1 MRSGSARR
9 CASCSNRRTGGR
21 RSRCSRPPERSMS
34 EPVVVEKFAVGQAVR
49 RIEDQRLL
57 QGLGRY
63 SDDVNLPRQ
72 AYAAVV
78 RSTHAH
84 ARIARVDVS
93 AARAAPGVLAA
104 LTGADVAADGLGNMP
119 TDGTRKRGD
128 GSPGFRTPRPA
139 LLGDR
144 VRHVGDPVA
153 LVVADT
159 RERAADAAALMRV
172 EYEPLPAVTAT
183 AHAVRPG
190 SPAVWDEAP
199 DNVAFVWEAGIR
211 DAVDRAFAGA
221 AHVTRLDFVVSRVA
235 AAPLEPRAAV
245 GEYDRR
251 TGRYTLYTGIQG
263 PHGSRALL
271 ADIFKVPQSHMRV
284 VTGEVGGSFGMRS
297 GLYPEMVLVLWAAR
311 RLGRPVK
318 WTSDRREGFV
328 TDEHGRDNLSTAE
341 LALDANGRFLALRV
355 AINLNVGAYL
365 TPRSAGP
372 GTNNVGGIAG
382 IYTTPAIHVQTTGVF
397 SNTTPTGPY
406 RGAGR
411 PEATYAI
418 ERVIDVAAM
427 ELRIDPIE
435 LRRRNLI
442 PSSAMPFKTGLVFTY
457 DCGEFARGMDMALG
471 LADRA
476 GFEKRR
482 AEARQRGKLRGL
494 GIANPIEVA
503 GGPYTAMNPDTAEL
517 RVNADG
523 PVSLFAGSTS
533 MGQGNETAF
542 AQIVSE
548 KLGVPPERIQVFW
561 GDSDLLGA
569 GRGNGG
575 SGALTVGGSAVTRA
589 TEKIVERGRK
599 IAARLLEAAP
609 EDVVHQDGKFTV
621 KGTDKGVSLANV
633 ARAAYV
639 PRQLPQGMEPGFSEE
654 ASFTPSAVTFP
665 NGSQICEVEIDEDT
679 GAVRVVRHTVVDD
692 VGRMVNPMLVKGQI
706 HGGVVQGLGQGLYE
720 ELSYDPA
727 TGQLLA
733 GSFMDYAMPR
743 ADDMPAFD
751 VDSHEVP
758 TAVNP
763 LGAKGVGEAG
773 TVGALPAL
781 LNAVNDALAPLGV
794 RHLDMPVTAERVWR
808 AIQDAKARR

>member
-1 MRSGSARR
+1 
-9 CASCSNRRTGGR
+9 
-21 RSRCSRPPERSMS
+21 MS
-34 EPVVVEKFAVGQAVR
+34 EPITVEKFAVGQSVR
-49 RIEDQRLL
+49 RLEDPRLI
-57 QGLGRY
+57 QGFGRY
-63 SDDVNLPRQ
+63 SDDVNLPHQ
-72 AYAAVV
+72 AYAVVV
-78 RSTHAH
+78 RSPHAH
-84 ARIARVDVS
+84 AAIRSIDTS
-93 AARAAPGVLAA
+93 AARKVGGVLAV
-104 LTGADVAADGLGNMP
+104 LTGADLAADKLGDLP
-119 TDGTRKRGD
+119 TDKTRKRRD
-128 GSPGFRTPRPA
+128 GSPAFPTPRPA
-139 LLGDR
+139 LARDR
-144 VRHVGDPVA
+144 VRHVGEPVA
-153 LVVADT
+153 LVVAAT
-159 RERAADAAALMRV
+159 IEQAVDAAELV
-172 EYEPLPAVTAT
+172 SVDYEPLPAVAAT
-183 AHAVRPG
+183 ADAIRPG
-190 SPAVWDEAP
+190 APAVWAEVP
-199 DNVAFVWEAGIR
+199 DNVAFVWEAGNK
-211 DAVDRAFAGA
+211 DAVARAFAGA

-235 AAPLEPRAAV
+235 AATMEPRGAV
-245 GEYDRR
+245 GEWDRR
-251 TGRYTLYTGIQG
+251 TGRYTLHTGIQH
-263 PHGSRALL
+263 PHALRTLL
-271 ADIFKVPQSHMRV
+271 AEQVFRVPQSHMRV
-284 VTGEVGGSFGMRS
+284 ITGEVGGSFGMKS
-297 GLYPEMVLVLWAAR
+297 GAYPEPVLVLWAAK

-341 LALDANGRFLALRV
+341 LALDANGKFLALRV
-355 AINLNVGAYL
+355 AINLNIGAYL

-372 GTNNVGGIAG
+372 GTNNVGGVAG
-382 IYTTPAIHVQTTGVF
+382 VYTTPAIHVQTTGVF
-397 SNTTPTGPY
+397 SNTTVTGPY

-418 ERVIDVAAM
+418 ERVIDVAAH
-427 ELRIDPIE
+427 ELKIDPIE

-442 PSSAMPFKTGLVFTY
+442 PPTAMPFKTGLVFTY
-457 DCGEFARGMDMALG
+457 DCGDFARGMDMALG
-471 LADRA
+471 IADHA

-482 AEARQRGKLRGL
+482 AEARRNGKLRGL

-523 PVSLFAGSTS
+523 SVSLFAGSTS

-542 AQIVSE
+542 AQIVADR
-548 KLGVPPERIQVFW
+548 LGVPPERIQVFW
-561 GDSDLLGA
+561 GDSDALGA

-589 TEKIVERGRK
+589 TEKIIERGRR

-609 EDVVHQDGKFTV
+609 EDIVHKDGKFTV
-621 KGTDKGVSLANV
+621 TGTDRGVTFANV

-654 ASFTPSAVTFP
+654 ASFTPPAVTFP
-665 NGSQICEVEIDEDT
+665 NGSQICEVEIDEET
-679 GAVRVVRHTVVDD
+679 GAVRVVRHSVVDD
-692 VGRMVNPMLVKGQI
+692 VGRMMNPMLVKGQI

-720 ELSYDPA
+720 ELTYEPT

-743 ADDMPAFD
+743 ADDMPPFD

-758 TAVNP
+758 TQVNP

-794 RHLDMPVTAERVWR
+794 RHLDMPVTSERVWR
-808 AIQDAKARR
+808 AIQDAKARRSAAEESRRRLFRSGGSG

>member
-1 MRSGSARR
+1 
-9 CASCSNRRTGGR
+9 
-21 RSRCSRPPERSMS
+21 MS
-34 EPVVVEKFAVGQAVR
+34 EPTPVTVEKFAVGQSVR
-49 RIEDQRLL
+49 RLEDPPLL

-63 SDDVNLPRQ
+63 SADVNLSQQP
-72 AYAAVV
+72 YAVVV
-78 RSTHAH
+78 RSPHAH
-84 ARIARVDVS
+84 ADISRIDVT
-93 AARAAPGVLAA
+93 AARGAQGVVAV
-104 LTGADVAADGLGNMP
+104 LTGADLAADGLGNLP
-119 TDGTRKRGD
+119 TDSGRKRRD
-128 GSPGFRTPRPA
+128 GSPAFTTPRPA
-139 LLGDR
+139 LARDR

-153 LVVADT
+153 LVVAQT
-159 RERAADAAALMRV
+159 PAQAADAAALV
-172 EYEPLPAVTAT
+172 AIEYEPRPAVAAT
-183 AHAVRPG
+183 EEATRPG
-190 SPAVWDEAP
+190 APAVWNEAP
-199 DNVAFVWEAGIR
+199 DNIAFVWEAG
-211 DAVDRAFAGA
+211 DRAAVARAFELAT
-221 AHVTRLDFVVSRVA
+221 HIVKLDFVVTRVA

-251 TGRYTLYTGIQG
+251 SGRYTLYTGIQA
-263 PHGSRALL
+263 PHGLRTLL
-271 ADIFKVPQSHMRV
+271 AEQIFHIPQSHLRV
-284 VTGEVGGSFGMRS
+284 VTGDVGGSFGMRS
-297 GLYPEMVLVLWAAR
+297 GIYPEHVLVLWAAK

-328 TDEHGRDNLSTAE
+328 SDEHGRDNLSTAE
-341 LALDANGRFLALRV
+341 LALDANGKFLALRV

-457 DCGEFARGMDMALG
+457 DCGECARGMDMALG

-523 PVSLFAGSTS
+523 SVSLFAGSTS
-533 MGQGNETAF
+533 MGQGNEPAF
-542 AQIVSE
+542 AQIVSG

-589 TEKIVERGRK
+589 TEKVIERGRK

-621 KGTDKGVSLANV
+621 TGTDRGVTFANV

-639 PRQLPQGMEPGFSEE
+639 PRQLPQGME
-654 ASFTPSAVTFP
+654 
-665 NGSQICEVEIDEDT
+665 
-679 GAVRVVRHTVVDD
+679 
-692 VGRMVNPMLVKGQI
+692 
-706 HGGVVQGLGQGLYE
+706 
-720 ELSYDPA
+720 
-727 TGQLLA
+727 
-733 GSFMDYAMPR
+733 
-743 ADDMPAFD
+743 
-751 VDSHEVP
+751 
-758 TAVNP
+758 
-763 LGAKGVGEAG
+763 
-773 TVGALPAL
+773 
-781 LNAVNDALAPLGV
+781 
-794 RHLDMPVTAERVWR
+794 
-808 AIQDAKARR
+808 